1 MIIDSILTEWSY
13 RLPKGYPTCSKDY
26 EVLYQVLLE
35 YAKITPSEAQRIVER
50 AQGLQTK
57 IITEAITEYVKKRKF
72 QEWPE
77 VIKNFKGIEGLEN
90 WEGFEGFR
98 KELNEPREI
107 EFGGDK

>member
-1 MIIDSILTEWSY
+1 MHFNIWVNDNLVKEMELIMKETGHK
-13 RLPKGYPTCSKDY
+13 RN
-26 EVLYQVLLE
+26 
-35 YAKITPSEAQRIVER
+35 
-50 AQGLQTK
+50 K

-107 EFGGDK
+107 EFGEDK

>member
-1 MIIDSILTEWSY
+1 MHFNIWVNDNLVKEMESIIKETGHK
-13 RLPKGYPTCSKDY
+13 RN
-26 EVLYQVLLE
+26 
-35 YAKITPSEAQRIVER
+35 
-50 AQGLQTK
+50 K

-77 VIKNFKGIEGLEN
+77 VIKNFKGIEGREH